1 MMDTA
6 EKPRATFIFRYRP
19 LGKYNCP
26 SHETLNVNIIPAML
40 QAEGRTAFPPTLAP
54 ATVEPRITNKR
65 ARTDSP
71 ADDASD
77 GQPSKRIKPEQSA
90 VLYGSIDEIWQASML
105 LKPTFLHDQ
114 DLNIGLV
121 DDELETLQVI
131 LTLIE
136 IAMSAH

>member
-19 LGKYNCP
+19 LGKYICP
-26 SHETLNVNIIPAML
+26 LHQTLNANIIPAML
-40 QAEGRTAFPPTLAP
+40 QAEGRTALPPTPTP
-54 ATVEPRITNKR
+54 AAVEPRITNKR

-90 VLYGSIDEIWQASML
+90 VLYDSIDEIWQASML
-105 LKPTFLHDQ
+105 LKPSFLHDQ
-114 DLNIGLV
+114 DLNVGLV
-121 DDELETLQVI
+121 DDELETLQVF
-131 LTLIE
+131 LTLTVT
-136 IAMSAH
+136 AMSAH